1 MAFDLSQY
9 ETVDTRIHKFWAEH
23 KADGRIESKLLEV
36 VRDDTGRPLQ
46 YVMEAQVWI
55 GDRLAANGF
64 AEEVVGGSPVNKTS
78 ALENCETSAIG
89 RALAN
94 AGYSKEKFR
103 ASMTEMTKAERLTGT
118 PEDDPF
124 YKPRPQVETFPNGQP
139 VPRTTTNAQG
149 GLENYASTAQKG
161 KIRGMAK
168 EMGITTREEFMGLVN
183 ACLMAANRDTVTTLD
198 DLTKKAAS
206 DVIEHMGKS
215 TTVEAF
221 TEGETHDRN
230 G

>member
-23 KADGRIESKLLEV
+23 KADGRIESRLIETI
-36 VRDDTGRPLQ
+36 RDESGRPLQ

-55 GDRLAANGF
+55 SDRLVANGF

-103 ASMTEMTKAERLTGT
+103 ASLTEMTKAERLKGT
-118 PEDDPF
+118 PDDDPF
-124 YKPRPQVETFPNGQP
+124 YKPQPVVETYPNGQP
-139 VPRTTTNAQG
+139 IPANPGSPVVYG
-149 GLENYASTAQKG
+149 GSQPASTAQKG
-161 KIRGMAK
+161 KIRGTAK
-168 EMGITTREEFMGLVN
+168 DLGITTREEFMGLVN
-183 ACLMAANRDTVTTLD
+183 ACLMAANHDTVATLD
-198 DLTKKAAS
+198 DLTKKQAS
-206 DVIEHMGKS
+206 DVIEKMQES

-221 TEGETHDRN
+221 TEGASQ
-230 G
+230 

>member
-9 ETVDTRIHKFWAEH
+9 ETVDTRIHKFWGEH
-23 KADGRIESKLLEV
+23 KADGRIESRLIEV

-46 YVMEAQVWI
+46 YVMESQIWV
-55 GDRLAANGF
+55 GQRMVANGY

-78 ALENCETSAIG
+78 ALENAETSSIG

-118 PEDDPF
+118 PDDDPF
-124 YKPRPQVETFPNGQP
+124 YKPQPKVETFPNGQP
-139 VPRTTTNAQG
+139 VPNLPGAPKVYG
-149 GLENYASTAQKG
+149 GSGEASAAQKG
-161 KIRGMAK
+161 KIRGIAK
-168 EMGITTREEFMGLVN
+168 DLGITTREEFLGLVN
-183 ACLMAANRDTVTTLD
+183 ACLMAANHDTVTSLD
-198 DLTKKAAS
+198 DLTKKQAS
-206 DVIEHMGKS
+206 DVIEKMQES

-221 TEGETHDRN
+221 TGGETA
-230 G
+230 

>member
-9 ETVDTRIHKFWAEH
+9 ETVDTRIHKFWGEH
-23 KADGRIESKLLEV
+23 KDDGRIESRLIEV
-36 VRDDTGRPLQ
+36 VRDDSGRPLQ
-46 YVMEAQVWI
+46 YLMEAQVWI
-55 GDRLAANGF
+55 GERLAANGF

-139 VPRTTTNAQG
+139 MPNLPGAPRVYG
-149 GLENYASTAQKG
+149 GTGEASAAQKG
-161 KIRGMAK
+161 KIRGIAK
-168 EMGITTREEFMGLVN
+168 DLGITTREEFLGLVN
-183 ACLMAANRDTVTTLD
+183 ACLMAANHDTVTSLD
-198 DLTKKAAS
+198 DLTKKQAS
-206 DVIEHMGKS
+206 DVIEKMQES

-221 TEGETHDRN
+221 TEGETS
-230 G
+230 

>member
-9 ETVDTRIHKFWAEH
+9 ETVDSRIHKFWGEH
-23 KADGRIESKLLEV
+23 KADGRIESRLIEV
-36 VRDDTGRPLQ
+36 VRDDSGRPLQ
-46 YVMEAQVWI
+46 YLMEAQVWI
-55 GDRLAANGF
+55 SDRLAANGF

-103 ASMTEMTKAERLTGT
+103 ASMTEMTKAKRLTGT
-118 PEDDPF
+118 PDDDPF
-124 YKPRPQVETFPNGQP
+124 YKAQPKVETFPNGQP
-139 VPRTTTNAQG
+139 VPTVMTNERG
-149 GLENYASTAQKG
+149 GLENGASAAQKG

-168 EMGITTREEFMGLVN
+168 DMGITTREEFIGLVN
-183 ACLMAANRDTVTTLD
+183 ACLMAANQSTVTNLD
-198 DLTKKAAS
+198 DLTKRAAS
-206 DVIEHMGKS
+206 AVIEQMNSS

-221 TEGETHDRN
+221 TQEVQA
-230 G
+230 

>member
-1 MAFDLSQY
+1 MGFDLSQY

-23 KADGRIESKLLEV
+23 KADGRIESRLIEV
-36 VRDDTGRPLQ
+36 VRDDSGRPLQ
-46 YVMEAQVWI
+46 YLMEAQVWI

-118 PEDDPF
+118 PDDDPF
-124 YKPRPQVETFPNGQP
+124 YKPQPRVESFPNGQP
-139 VPRTTTNAQG
+139 VPNLPGRPKVYG
-149 GLENYASTAQKG
+149 GTGEASAAQKG
-161 KIRGMAK
+161 KIRGTAK
-168 EMGITTREEFMGLVN
+168 DLGITTREEFLGLVN
-183 ACLMAANRDTVTTLD
+183 ACLMAANHDTVTSLD
-198 DLTKKAAS
+198 DLTKKQAS
-206 DVIEHMGKS
+206 DVIEKMQES

-221 TEGETHDRN
+221 TEGETA
-230 G
+230 

>member
-9 ETVDTRIHKFWAEH
+9 ETVDTRIHKFWGEH
-23 KADGRIESKLLEV
+23 KADGRIESRLIEV
-36 VRDDTGRPLQ
+36 VRDDSGRPLQ
-46 YVMEAQVWI
+46 YLMEAQGWI
-55 GDRLAANGF
+55 GERLAANGF

-118 PEDDPF
+118 PDDDPF
-124 YKPRPQVETFPNGQP
+124 YKARPQVETFPNGQP
-139 VPRTTTNAQG
+139 VPIVMTNDRG
-149 GLENYASTAQKG
+149 GLENGASAAQKG

-168 EMGITTREEFMGLVN
+168 DMGITTREEFMGLVN
-183 ACLMAANRDTVTTLD
+183 ACLMAANQSTVTNLD
-198 DLTKKAAS
+198 DLTKRAAS
-206 DVIEHMGKS
+206 AVIEQMNSS

-221 TEGETHDRN
+221 TQEVQA
-230 G
+230 

>member
-9 ETVDTRIHKFWAEH
+9 ETVDTRIHKFWGEH
-23 KADGRIESKLLEV
+23 KADGRIESRLIEV
-36 VRDDTGRPLQ
+36 VRDDSGRPLQ
-46 YVMEAQVWI
+46 YLMEAQVWI
-55 GDRLAANGF
+55 ADRLAANGF

-118 PEDDPF
+118 PDDDPF
-124 YKPRPQVETFPNGQP
+124 YKPQPKVETFPNGQP
-139 VPRTTTNAQG
+139 MPNLPGAPRVYG
-149 GLENYASTAQKG
+149 GTGEASAAQKG
-161 KIRGMAK
+161 KIRGIAK
-168 EMGITTREEFMGLVN
+168 DLGITTREEFLGLVN
-183 ACLMAANRDTVTTLD
+183 ACLMAANHDTVTSLD
-198 DLTKKAAS
+198 DLTKKQAS
-206 DVIEHMGKS
+206 DVIEKMQES

-221 TEGETHDRN
+221 TEGETA
-230 G
+230 

>member
-9 ETVDTRIHKFWAEH
+9 ETVDTRIHKFWGEH
-23 KADGRIESKLLEV
+23 KADGRIESKLIEV

-46 YVMEAQVWI
+46 YVMEAQVWV

-118 PEDDPF
+118 PDDDPF

-139 VPRTTTNAQG
+139 VPNMPGAPKVYG
-149 GLENYASTAQKG
+149 GNDPASAAQKG
-161 KIRGMAK
+161 KIRGTAK
-168 EMGITTREEFMGLVN
+168 DLGITTREEFLGLVN
-183 ACLMAANRDTVTTLD
+183 ACLMAANHDTVASLD
-198 DLTKKAAS
+198 DLTKKQAS
-206 DVIEHMGKS
+206 DVIEKMQES

-221 TEGETHDRN
+221 TGGETA
-230 G
+230 

>member
-23 KADGRIESKLLEV
+23 KADGRIESRLIEV
-36 VRDDTGRPLQ
+36 VRDDSGRPLQ
-46 YVMEAQVWI
+46 YLMEAQVWI
-55 GDRLAANGF
+55 ADRLAANGF

-94 AGYSKEKFR
+94 AGYSKEKYR
-103 ASMTEMTKAERLTGT
+103 ASLTEMTKAERLTGT
-118 PEDDPF
+118 PDDDPF
-124 YKPRPQVETFPNGQP
+124 YKPQPKVETFPNGQP
-139 VPRTTTNAQG
+139 RPNLPGAPKVYG
-149 GLENYASTAQKG
+149 GTGEASAAQKG

-168 EMGITTREEFMGLVN
+168 DLGVTTKEEFLGLVN
-183 ACLMAANRDTVTTLD
+183 ACLMAANHDTVTSLD
-198 DLTKKAAS
+198 DLTKKQAS
-206 DVIEHMGKS
+206 DVIEKMQES

-221 TEGETHDRN
+221 TEGSA
-230 G
+230 

>member
-9 ETVDTRIHKFWAEH
+9 ETVDTRIHKFWGEH
-23 KADGRIESKLLEV
+23 KADGRIESRLIEV
-36 VRDDTGRPLQ
+36 VRDDSGRPLQ
-46 YVMEAQVWI
+46 YLMEAQVWI

-124 YKPRPQVETFPNGQP
+124 YKPQPKVETFPNGQP
-139 VPRTTTNAQG
+139 MPNLPGAPRVYG
-149 GLENYASTAQKG
+149 GTGEASAAQKG
-161 KIRGMAK
+161 KIRGIAK
-168 EMGITTREEFMGLVN
+168 DLGIATREEFLGLVN
-183 ACLMAANRDTVTTLD
+183 ACLMAANHDTVTSLD
-198 DLTKKAAS
+198 DLTKKQAS
-206 DVIEHMGKS
+206 DVIEKMQES

-221 TEGETHDRN
+221 TEGETA
-230 G
+230 